1 MEIFEK
7 TGSHSLVRY
16 DRDELSIMNNALNEV
31 LNGID
36 LFEFE
41 TRIGESRGRVE
52 MLLKEVG
59 TLLDEMDSLG
69 G

>member
-7 TGSHSLVRY
+7 TGNHSLVRY
-16 DRDELSIMNNALNEV
+16 DRDELMIINNALNEV

-52 MLLKEVG
+52 MLLKDVG
-59 TLLDEMDSLG
+59 TLLDEMDSLCG
-69 G
+69 